1 MLSISIL
8 LPFERKC
15 YLQLRTKR
23 GQPVMF
29 PFLLSLVHLLS
40 DTIQGVTATVT
51 GVQYQQSWLCIM

>member
-1 MLSISIL
+1 MLGISTR
-8 LPFERKC
+8 LPFESKY
-15 YLQLRTKR
+15 YLQLQTKY

-29 PFLLSLVHLLS
+29 PSLLFLVHLLS